1 MLILF
6 CLQVRANKYSGEN
19 MQILRNTT
27 HRPYDIHMYH
37 PLRQLEYDN
46 PCQYNNGGCSHLCLI
61 APGPNNRGV
70 SKSCACP
77 DDFVLAPDKRTCMA
91 NCTKLQHRCGPEG
104 KDDRYVFEMTRTW
117 QYYYLMSWSSKI
129 GYFGKTFTFRHAP
142 LKMAILFHTA
152 KSRINRSFASV

>member
-77 DDFVLAPDKRTCMA
+77 DDFILAPDKRTCMA

-104 KDDRYVFEMTRTW
+104 KDDRYVFDMTRTW
-117 QYYYLMSWSSKI
+117 QYFYPMSCSS
-129 GYFGKTFTFRHAP
+129 
-142 LKMAILFHTA
+142 
-152 KSRINRSFASV
+152 